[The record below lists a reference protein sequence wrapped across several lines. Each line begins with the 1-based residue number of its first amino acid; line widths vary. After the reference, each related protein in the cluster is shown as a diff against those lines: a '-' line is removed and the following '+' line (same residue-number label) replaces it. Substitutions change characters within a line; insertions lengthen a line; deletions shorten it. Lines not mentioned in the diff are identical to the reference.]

1 MNDSP
6 IINTNPFNANV
17 IEVTKNK
24 LYFHFI
30 NIEDYY
36 EAFKE
41 FINESITSIWNGV
54 LGDNDLDDVLIEIK
68 DWFDGK
74 DYKKKAGFIAE
85 FFCHLY
91 MKSLGYEQHF
101 IFQNLEDK
109 GSMKKGFDGLYQL
122 NDEMWI
128 YESKSSLHTTQDAS
142 HNSNIG
148 EAYNDIDKKLQGKKL
163 DNNYKPISPWN
174 NAINHASLLQVS
186 PDKSLIENLNSFK
199 KRFNRKDFEN
209 IKNFNVIPS
218 STIFLEDKWTTIDYD
233 DLKVKLERLIKKYKY
248 KKMNILCINKK
259 SIESFI
265 GYIDGKI

>member
-1 MNDSP
+1 MNSSP

-30 NIEDYY
+30 DIEDYY
-36 EAFKE
+36 EAFRE
-41 FINESITSIWNGV
+41 FINESITSIWNGI

-109 GSMKKGFDGLYQL
+109 GSMKKGFDGLYQF

-218 STIFLEDKWTTIDYD
+218 STIFLEDKWTTINHD